1 METGKFV
8 LLAAILLGVN
18 SVLAKAETIQK
29 INRNVDKTFSISVFN
44 KSQQLTPDAL
54 LRDLYKVHAQKNSNI
69 LNDKSRKLLD
79 KYFDRN
85 LAI

>member
-29 INRNVDKTFSISVFN
+29 INRNVDKTFSISVSIN
-44 KSQQLTPDAL
+44 
-54 LRDLYKVHAQKNSNI
+54 
-69 LNDKSRKLLD
+69 LN
-79 KYFDRN
+79 N
-85 LAI
+85 

>member
-8 LLAAILLGVN
+8 LLAAILLGAIN

-29 INRNVDKTFSISVFN
+29 INRSVDKTFSISAFN

-54 LRDLYKVHAQKNSNI
+54 LRDLYRVHAKKNSNI
-69 LNDKSRKLLD
+69 FSG
-79 KYFDRN
+79 
-85 LAI
+85 